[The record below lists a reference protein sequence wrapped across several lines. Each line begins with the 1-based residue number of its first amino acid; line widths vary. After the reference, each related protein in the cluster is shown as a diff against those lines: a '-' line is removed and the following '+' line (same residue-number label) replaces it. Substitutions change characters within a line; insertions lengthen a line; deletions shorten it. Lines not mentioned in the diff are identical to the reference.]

1 MMQYK
6 LVIIILLSVYIFS
19 GYFNELN
26 NKSDNEFTMQLQEEI
41 YIDDEVMNVFEKKSI
56 DDVAI
61 TDKKIKA
68 WIIQI
73 KYNEDNVILIED
85 ILRKNR
91 YKLKRHKSKMILSV
105 GPYADISQAKEES
118 NKLKKVLGID
128 NKITSFIF

>member
-1 MMQYK
+1 MQYK
-6 LVIIILLSVYIFS
+6 ILFIIILSIYIFS
-19 GYFNELN
+19 DYFNELIN
-26 NKSDNEFTMQLQEEI
+26 RTDNKYTMQTQEEI
-41 YIDDEVMNVFEKKSI
+41 YIDDDVISVFEKKSI
-56 DDVAI
+56 DDMTI

-73 KYNEDNVILIED
+73 KYNEDNIIQIED

-91 YKLKRHKSKMILSV
+91 YKLKKHNSKMVISI

>member
-1 MMQYK
+1 MQ
-6 LVIIILLSVYIFS
+6 
-19 GYFNELN
+19 
-26 NKSDNEFTMQLQEEI
+26 TQEEI
-41 YIDDEVMNVFEKKSI
+41 YIDDDVISVFEKKSI
-56 DDVAI
+56 DDVTI

-73 KYNEDNVILIED
+73 KYNEDNIILIED

-91 YKLKRHKSKMILSV
+91 YKLKKDISKMVISI
-105 GPYADISQAKEES
+105 GPYSDISQAKEES

>member
-1 MMQYK
+1 MQYK
-6 LVIIILLSVYIFS
+6 ILFIIILSIYIFS
-19 GYFNELN
+19 DYFNELIN
-26 NKSDNEFTMQLQEEI
+26 RTDNKYTMQTQEEI
-41 YIDDEVMNVFEKKSI
+41 YIDDDVISVFEKKSI
-56 DDVAI
+56 DDMTI

-73 KYNEDNVILIED
+73 KYNEDNIILIED
-85 ILRKNR
+85 TLRKNR
-91 YKLKRHKSKMILSV
+91 YKLKKHKSKMVISI

>member
-1 MMQYK
+1 MQYK
-6 LVIIILLSVYIFS
+6 ILFIIILSIYIFS
-19 GYFNELN
+19 DYFNELIN
-26 NKSDNEFTMQLQEEI
+26 RTDNKYTMQRQEEI
-41 YIDDEVMNVFEKKSI
+41 YIDDDVISVFEKKSI

-73 KYNEDNVILIED
+73 KYNEDNIIQIED

-91 YKLKRHKSKMILSV
+91 YKLKKHNSKMVISI

>member
-1 MMQYK
+1 MQYK
-6 LVIIILLSVYIFS
+6 ILFIIILSIYIFS
-19 GYFNELN
+19 DYFNELIN
-26 NKSDNEFTMQLQEEI
+26 RTDNKYTMQTQEEI
-41 YIDDEVMNVFEKKSI
+41 YIDDDVISVFEKKSI
-56 DDVAI
+56 DDMTI

>member
-1 MMQYK
+1 MQYK
-6 LVIIILLSVYIFS
+6 LIIIIILSMYIFS
-19 GYFNELN
+19 DYFNELIN
-26 NKSDNEFTMQLQEEI
+26 RTDNEFTMQTQEEI
-41 YIDDEVMNVFEKKSI
+41 YIDDDVMSVFERKSI
-56 DDVAI
+56 DDVTI

-73 KYNEDNVILIED
+73 KYNEDNIILIED

-91 YKLKRHKSKMILSV
+91 YKLKKYKSKMILSI